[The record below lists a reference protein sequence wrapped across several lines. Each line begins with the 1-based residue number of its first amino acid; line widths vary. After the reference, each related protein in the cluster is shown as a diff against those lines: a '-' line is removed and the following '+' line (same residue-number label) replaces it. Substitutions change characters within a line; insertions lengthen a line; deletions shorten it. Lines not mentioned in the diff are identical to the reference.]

1 MNLRSRAPI
10 NQLFPWKRWVSFCF
24 KIQDPGLTPNII
36 SQTWFFDP
44 VLNERRGNSSF
55 LHSWNPFCRNSPH
68 INISA
73 EVGHVRWQITEVEN
87 KESGEMFQGSRL
99 THRELETRVD
109 LLNDPSPVSS
119 PLFFFPLSFHSL
131 LTFPSSTFPSHAR
144 QTLAENRRLLRIA
157 INRDRAWL
165 LSLYVSLSL
174 KSVRVFFFFF

>member
-119 PLFFFPLSFHSL
+119 PLFFFPLPPHLSL
-131 LTFPSSTFPSHAR
+131 LHVSFAR
-144 QTLAENRRLLRIA
+144 ATNIGRKQAA
-157 INRDRAWL
+157 ASNRD
-165 LSLYVSLSL
+165 
-174 KSVRVFFFFF
+174 